1 MLIRIIILVIIT
13 NLSYASSDVMEP
25 KQEKWNFDG
34 AFGKF
39 DRQSIQRGL
48 KIYQEVCSACHS
60 IKRLSF
66 RNLMDIGFSD
76 KEAKTIAS
84 SYNITDGPND
94 EGEMFERPARLSDYF
109 PGPYLNDKAARASNN
124 GGLPPDLSLIIKAR
138 HDGANYV
145 FSLLTGFEAAP
156 KNFTVGENMHYNPYF
171 AGGGKQLLMAPP
183 LIKDGQVLYDE
194 DTKSTIDQMSKDV
207 VNFLQWVAEPEME
220 DRKGM
225 GIKVII
231 FVLVMT
237 VFFIAAKNRIWRRV
251 K

>member
-1 MLIRIIILVIIT
+1 MFIRIFILVILT
-13 NLSYASSDVMEP
+13 NLSYASSDVTNP
-25 KQEKWNFDG
+25 KQEKWSFDG

-48 KIYQEVCSACHS
+48 KVYQEVCSACHS
-60 IKRLSF
+60 VKRLSF
-66 RNLMDIGFSD
+66 RNLMDIGFTD

-84 SYNITDGPND
+84 SYNVTDGPND
-94 EGEMFERPARLSDYF
+94 DGEIFERPARLSDYF
-109 PGPYLNDKAARASNN
+109 PSPYQNDKAARASNN

-138 HDGANYV
+138 HDGANYLY
-145 FSLLTGFEAAP
+145 SLLTGFEEAP
-156 KNFTVGENMHYNPYF
+156 EEFSVGDNMYYNPYF

-183 LIKDGQVLYDE
+183 LTKEGQVLYDD
-194 DTKSTIDQMSKDV
+194 DTNPTVKQMSIDV
-207 VNFLQWVAEPEME
+207 ANFLQWVAEPEME

-231 FVLVMT
+231 FTLIMT
-237 VFFIAAKNRIWRRV
+237 IFFIAAKNRIWRKV